1 MLLPTLW
8 NSMFA
13 TILLASLACV
23 SVPAVAAEAQI
34 NSKVAAGKWKAVRLK
49 NLPEG
54 ASLGVKVIATGSLVV
69 TFVHETE
76 LKRYAAPVSPLFQDT
91 LDKTLIFRVA
101 IPDHGNYFVILDN
114 RRGASERQV
123 RVLIQAKAPKSRQSP
138 SSESNV
144 KKEKI

>member
-54 ASLGVKVIATGSLVV
+54 ASLGVKVIATGSLVAPSYTRPNSSATPHRLV
-69 TFVHETE
+69 
-76 LKRYAAPVSPLFQDT
+76 RY
-91 LDKTLIFRVA
+91 FRTRW
-101 IPDHGNYFVILDN
+101 IRH
-114 RRGASERQV
+114 
-123 RVLIQAKAPKSRQSP
+123 
-138 SSESNV
+138 
-144 KKEKI
+144 